1 MTGPADNAAG
11 LQTIGT
17 GYRAGVGNPTGH
29 RPRDVQ
35 EDVKGQATFT
45 GDASAV
51 AFVVAHGLG
60 VIPSNIQI
68 TATTAV
74 AAATKYVSARDA
86 TNFTVTFTAAP
97 ASGASNIKFDWR
109 AAY

>member
-17 GYRAGVGNPTGH
+17 GYRAGVGNPAGR

-35 EDVKGQATFT
+35 EDRTGQATFT
-45 GDASAV
+45 GDAAAT
-51 AFVVAHGLG
+51 AFVVAHGMG
-60 VIPSNIQI
+60 SIPSNIQI

-74 AAATKYVSARDA
+74 AAASKYVSSRDA

-97 ASGASNIKFDWR
+97 AAGASNIKFDWR
-109 AAY
+109 AAF